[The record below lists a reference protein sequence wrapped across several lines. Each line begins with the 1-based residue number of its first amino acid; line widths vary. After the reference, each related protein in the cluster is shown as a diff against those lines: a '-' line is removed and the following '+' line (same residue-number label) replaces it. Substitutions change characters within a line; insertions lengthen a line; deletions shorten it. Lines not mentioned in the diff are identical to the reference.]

1 MIRRPPRS
9 TRTDTL
15 FPYTTLFRSAQL
27 APLAFRQGHQ
37 VAAPEQDLA
46 ARDAARRVD
55 QPQDG
60 EAGARLAAARLA
72 DQTQHLAGSDLTT
85 HPVDSL
91 HHAVAREEV
100 GLEVLSFQRGGA
112 HRRTPH
118 FAGEIGN
125 AN

>member
-1 MIRRPPRS
+1 MIRRPPRA

-15 FPYTTLFRSAQL
+15 FPYTTLFRSREDHGDLGAAQL

-60 EAGARLAAARLA
+60 EAGDRLAAARVA
-72 DQTQHLAGSDLTT
+72 EQTQHLAGSNLKP
-85 HPVDSL
+85 HPVDRL
-91 HHAVAREEV
+91 HHAVAREEE
-100 GLEVLSFQRGGA
+100 GLEVLLLQGGGD
-112 HRRTPH
+112 RTR
-118 FAGEIGN
+118 N
-125 AN
+125 